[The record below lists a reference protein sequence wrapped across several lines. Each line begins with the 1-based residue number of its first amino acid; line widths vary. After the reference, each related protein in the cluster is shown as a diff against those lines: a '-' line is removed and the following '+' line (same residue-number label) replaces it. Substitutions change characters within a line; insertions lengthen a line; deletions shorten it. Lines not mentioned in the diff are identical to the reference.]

1 MLDILIKL
9 CSKITLYGISVKGS
23 PDGAIKI
30 MLAVCY
36 KRLAPTGQ
44 GEGTFEISRHLDV
57 ILDKLIYLFLK
68 NDIQ

>member
-1 MLDILIKL
+1 M
-9 CSKITLYGISVKGS
+9 KGS